1 MEANIV
7 RVAHVDVELVAPA
20 EAQTLEELTTL
31 RQENRQLRRRLDDI
45 ETELK
50 TLRESLARSESPDAA
65 AREREST
72 TRIRRNTQIATKK
85 IRANE
90 KLNKRVR
97 RWMRSFVVLDPR
109 TELALS
115 LIHI

>member
-1 MEANIV
+1 MVKLSIEPPAAMEANIV

-72 TRIRRNTQIATKK
+72 TRSDATV
-85 IRANE
+85 A
-90 KLNKRVR
+90 
-97 RWMRSFVVLDPR
+97 
-109 TELALS
+109 T
-115 LIHI
+115 